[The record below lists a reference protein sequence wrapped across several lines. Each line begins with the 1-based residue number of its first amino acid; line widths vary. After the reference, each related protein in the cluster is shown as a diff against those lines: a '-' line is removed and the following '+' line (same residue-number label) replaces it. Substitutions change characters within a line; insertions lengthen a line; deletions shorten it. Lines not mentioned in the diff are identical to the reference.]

1 MSTTPDN
8 NPAGEEVRLRKAI
21 RLPHAT
27 AMVVGI
33 IIGASIFVQ
42 PTEITGR
49 VPSVNGIFLVWALSG
64 VLTLFGALVC
74 AELASVFPSS
84 GGVYVYLRESF
95 GKPLGFL
102 WGWAMF
108 WSMHS
113 GIIAIIATVFARY
126 AGGIVPLD
134 AWGQRLVAIGV
145 VVLLSAINLMGVKQ
159 GALLQTFFTA
169 GKLLAIALIIVVGFA
184 LGGDITN
191 SALQGG
197 ATQALREITVRDY
210 LLAMVAG
217 LFAFGG
223 WHMVTYSAGE
233 TVSASR
239 TIPRALM
246 IGTVI
251 VTVCYILLNA
261 VYLYVL
267 PLETVATSDR
277 IAAAAA
283 DVVLGPRAGA
293 AMSILVMF
301 STFGA
306 VAGVIL
312 AGPRVYMAMAQD
324 GLIFRW
330 LGEVNPGRGT
340 PDRAIILQAVW
351 TIVLIAT
358 NTFRDLLSRVIYT
371 EWIFFGLMAIGL
383 ILLRRRGAQRSY
395 SVPGYPAIPLVF
407 TIAAF
412 IIAINQIITTP
423 KNSIV
428 GLGMVLVGLPVYF
441 VWMALRPD
449 NRSKEP
455 S

>member
-1 MSTTPDN
+1 MST
-8 NPAGEEVRLRKAI
+8 NPPGTGSSPEESQLKKAI

-49 VPSVNGIFLVWALSG
+49 VPSVNGIFLVWILSG
-64 VLTLFGALVC
+64 ILTLFGALVC
-74 AELASVFPSS
+74 AELASVYPRS
-84 GGVYVYLRESF
+84 GGVYVFLRESF

-108 WSMHS
+108 WTMHT
-113 GIIAIIATVFARY
+113 GIIAIIASVFARY
-126 AGGIVPLD
+126 AAGVVNLD
-134 AWGQRLVAIGV
+134 ATGMRLVAIGV
-145 VVLLSAINLMGVKQ
+145 VVLLSAINLLGVKQ
-159 GALLQTFFTA
+159 GVLLQTFFTA
-169 GKLLAIALIIVVGFA
+169 GKLLAIALIIIVGFA
-184 LGGDITN
+184 LGGGISN

-197 ATQALREITVRDY
+197 ASDALRAITVRDY

-233 TVSASR
+233 TVDAKK
-239 TIPRALM
+239 TIPRALI
-246 IGTVI
+246 IGTIV

-267 PLETVATSDR
+267 PLETVASSDR

-283 DVVLGPRAGA
+283 EVVLGPRAAA
-293 AMSILVMF
+293 AMSALVMF

-312 AGPRVYMAMAQD
+312 AGPRVYYAMARD
-324 GLIFRW
+324 GLIFKW
-330 LGEVNPGRGT
+330 IGELNPKRGT

-351 TIVLIAT
+351 AIFLLAT
-358 NTFRDLLSRVIYT
+358 NTYRDLFIRVIYT

-383 ILLRRRGAQRSY
+383 IVLRKRGAPRGY
-395 SVPGYPAIPLVF
+395 SVMGYPYVPIVF
-407 TIAAF
+407 ALAAF
-412 IIAINQIITTP
+412 TIAINQIISTP
-423 KNSIV
+423 TNSII
-428 GLGMVLVGLPVYF
+428 GLGMVLIGLPIYF
-441 VWMALRPD
+441 VWDLAPPRQQ
-449 NRSKEP
+449 EQ
-455 S
+455 